1 MAYKRLDAIPNRW
14 GKSPHRPP
22 IEWMLLKIWL
32 WRRWKVQQQKIWME
46 VLLQILDTSVAY
58 GRRPSICLRFLWMH
72 APWCLYKFELTE
84 LRIERQLLCCSSHRH
99 SHRVVCHK
107 CRIAVRKQCTLA
119 QAKGW
124 SIPPT
129 VHNTHKYSI
138 HECRCRPYWNA
149 VLFGPLHSIYAT
161 MCVQF
166 PMKYFAWPCRS
177 PQLSSSLAV
186 YSHRWF
192 DWFCSADFPMYLDY
206 DESNR
211 LYFRHSNHA
220 HWQSYRL
227 HLATVVEEQ
236 SKMIRKLEFLW
247 DVAIFGEKNRN

>member
-1 MAYKRLDAIPNRW
+1 
-14 GKSPHRPP
+14 
-22 IEWMLLKIWL
+22 
-32 WRRWKVQQQKIWME
+32 
-46 VLLQILDTSVAY
+46 
-58 GRRPSICLRFLWMH
+58 MH

-129 VHNTHKYSI
+129 VHSTHKYSI

-227 HLATVVEEQ
+227 HPATVVEEQ
-236 SKMIRKLEFLW
+236 SKMIRKLEFLRN
-247 DVAIFGEKNRN
+247 VAIFGEKNRN